1 MGALFDSLDVF
12 TYGAAIIGG
21 LLAVLWIYNS
31 TIKERRGILRRARSV
46 RDPALERLI
55 NQGAFLQRL
64 GFSVAAVVTG
74 IGILWFAR
82 GYHNKYHVDISS
94 AYVILAGV
102 LITLGTIGA
111 LVSYIFRRKE

>member
-1 MGALFDSLDVF
+1 LDVF
-12 TYGAAIIGG
+12 TYGAAIVGG

-31 TIKERRGILRRARSV
+31 TIKERRGILRRARKI
-46 RDPALERLI
+46 RDPALERLV

-64 GFSVAAVVTG
+64 GFSAAAVATG
-74 IGILWFAR
+74 IAILWFAR
-82 GYHNKYHVDISS
+82 GYHNKYHVNISS
-94 AYVILAGV
+94 AYLILAGV

>member
-1 MGALFDSLDVF
+1 MDVF

-31 TIKERRGILRRARSV
+31 TIKERRAILRRARRI